1 MFLVKAPG
9 CWYSFLSHVGCQGYL
24 PRLFAKVVRT
34 GCWPIFLAQVIG
46 LGSWLG
52 FLPHGPYYWSM
63 FLAQVF
69 SFESAF

>member
-46 LGSWLG
+46 LG
-52 FLPHGPYYWSM
+52 
-63 FLAQVF
+63 FLAWVLASWPILLVHVLGP
-69 SFESAF
+69 SF